1 MRVEEWMPGEEVAE
15 NGRDAGGGGGA
26 GSFARS

>member
-1 MRVEEWMPGEEVAE
+1 MVEEWMLGEEVVE